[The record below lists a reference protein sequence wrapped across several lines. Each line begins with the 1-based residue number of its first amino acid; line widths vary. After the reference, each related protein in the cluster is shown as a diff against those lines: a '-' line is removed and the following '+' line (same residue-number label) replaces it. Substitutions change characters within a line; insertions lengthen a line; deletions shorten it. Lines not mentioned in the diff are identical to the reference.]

1 MIMAIRVYIFYSY
14 RRYKYLYIRICVFVN
29 LCVYLYIYIHI
40 LCFFIQ
46 ARTFGQSS
54 VSFVSEEAKLSLLP
68 LEQHLKE
75 SESEYSS
82 GDSALRAL
90 IAH

>member
-1 MIMAIRVYIFYSY
+1 MCICKSMCIF
-14 RRYKYLYIRICVFVN
+14 I
-29 LCVYLYIYIHI
+29 YIYIHI

-46 ARTFGQSS
+46 ARTFGRSS